1 MMNDVR
7 CPYCQEWQDINH
19 DDGFGYEED
28 VLHEQECSKCE
39 KIFTF
44 YTYIIFSYESFKAD
58 CLNDGEHE
66 LEKVEGHHYH
76 PDWVRCKTCEYEN
89 KGELDREQLDRD
101 TIQWDK
107 QV

>member
-1 MMNDVR
+1 MTMDLDMKKTYCMNR
-7 CPYCQEWQDINH
+7 N
-19 DDGFGYEED
+19 
-28 VLHEQECSKCE
+28 VLN
-39 KIFTF
+39 
-44 YTYIIFSYESFKAD
+44 ESFKAD